1 MADIQIIKITAL
13 NRIPVLIECLLLYY
27 TVLILIIVKIVFR
40 LTAIQ
45 GTRASSVLDLGLWY
59 AFCKF

>member
-13 NRIPVLIECLLLYY
+13 NRVPVLIECLLLYY

-40 LTAIQ
+40 LTTIQ
-45 GTRASSVLDLGLWY
+45 GTRASTVLDLGLRY